1 MGKTVD
7 IKTLLTTGRNY
18 LLCGLTLIAIGLSIS
33 KPLINLG
40 ILFMCFSWI
49 VDGKIIERFNR
60 FKSNKIA
67 LILCSIYFISLLGLI
82 HTANFEYGLDDV
94 RRKLPLLLPML
105 IAGFSPLT
113 KGEVFFLLKVFV
125 GWVVFACCWS
135 FCVYFGVLNEVIVDV
150 RDYSRFNSH
159 IRFGLEIAL
168 AIFFSGYFFHHTS
181 KLLQKLLWLFS
192 ILFLLVSLYVFSL
205 FTGTLV
211 LIATLILILL
221 VFGVSAKKKQIK
233 YLAIAFFFSLVI
245 GVSFFIKNA
254 INNFYACNR
263 TEPLKE
269 LAVTKNGEN
278 YQKDDFTNNST
289 NKENGY
295 FIYKNIAW
303 QELSEAWNNKSKIP
317 FDGKDL
323 KGQDLKITL
332 IRFITSKGQRK
343 DKEAINNLTE
353 AEILAIEQGVSNH
366 KYLEMNGLSVRLHK
380 IIWEYDSYINGGDIN
395 GHSVLMRW
403 EYWKTAFRIIK
414 SNFFLG
420 VGTGD
425 VQDAFNQQYIENNT
439 ILSENYRL
447 RAHNQYITYMVT
459 TGIVGFL
466 WLLVVLFY
474 PIIKTKAYKNYLY
487 LTFFSITCLSMLT
500 EDTLETIVGINFFVF
515 FNSLFLLKKE

>member
-1 MGKTVD
+1 LGKTVD

-82 HTANFEYGLDDV
+82 HTSNFEYGLDDV

-113 KGEVFFLLKVFV
+113 KKEVSFLLKVFV

-135 FCVYFGVLNEVIVDV
+135 FCVYFGVLNEVIVDF
-150 RDYSRFNSH
+150 REYSRFNSH

-168 AIFFSGYFFHHTS
+168 GIFFCAYFFHQT
-181 KLLQKLLWLFS
+181 KEVEQKVFWSL
-192 ILFLLVSLYVFSL
+192 ILSFLLLSLYVFSL

-221 VFGVSAKKKQIK
+221 VFGISAKKKRIK
-233 YLAIAFFFSLVI
+233 YLAITCFFSLVI

-254 INNFYACNR
+254 VNTFYACNKI
-263 TEPLKE
+263 EPLKE
-269 LAVTKNGEN
+269 IAFTKNGEK

-303 QELSEAWNNKSKIP
+303 HELGEAWSNKSKIP
-317 FDGKDL
+317 FEGRDL
-323 KGQDLKITL
+323 KGQDLKFTL
-332 IRFITSKGQRK
+332 IRFITSKGLRK
-343 DKEAINNLTE
+343 DKEAIDGLTE
-353 AEILAIEQGVSNH
+353 EEILAIEQGVSNY
-366 KYLEMNGLSVRLHK
+366 KYLKMNGLSVRLHK
-380 IIWEYDSYINGGDIN
+380 IIWEYDSYVNGGDIN

-403 EYWKTAFRIIK
+403 EYWKTAFSIIK
-414 SNFFLG
+414 SNLVLG

-425 VQDAFNQQYIENNT
+425 VQDAFNEQYDKDNS
-439 ILSENYRL
+439 ILSEPYRL
-447 RAHNQYITYMVT
+447 RAHNQYITYVVT
-459 TGIVGFL
+459 MGTVGLIWFL
-466 WLLVVLFY
+466 IVLFY

-487 LTFFSITCLSMLT
+487 LTFFSIACLSMLT

-515 FNSLFLLKKE
+515 FNSIFLLKKE